1 MLQLDV
7 FPFFWAFTNCCQNVL
22 KNSGECKRG
31 CVDLLQYSTC
41 RRTSCTNMQSQIQIH
56 LQSYHSYHCMHEMR
70 LYAGWLGQARTH
82 SHLKTFSPPWNRIFM
97 LFSQNAKSGEC
108 VGSFMF
114 APPSSSQSS
123 YLSIWLCALADFIP
137 SGREEKGWWLDKALL
152 SWSQE
157 IIQRHRDK
165 QWLIDLNCMRAK
177 ENGNTWEIKVNRQC
191 FGKKRGI

>member
-1 MLQLDV
+1 MSWRIQESASV
-7 FPFFWAFTNCCQNVL
+7 GVWIYYRTVHVGEQVVL
-22 KNSGECKRG
+22 
-31 CVDLLQYSTC
+31 TC
-41 RRTSCTNMQSQIQIH
+41 RVRSIFIYNRITHITACMKCDC
-56 LQSYHSYHCMHEMR
+56 LQV
-70 LYAGWLGQARTH
+70 GWGKLEH
-82 SHLKTFSPPWNRIFM
+82 SHLKTFSPPWNWIFL

-152 SWSQE
+152 SWSVE
-157 IIQRHRDK
+157 VIQRHRDK

-191 FGKKRGI
+191 FEKKEGFK